1 MKSHLREVNRSAL
14 TPYSPAQMFALV
26 EDIER
31 YPEFLPWV
39 SRAELLERKADEV
52 IGRLEMHR
60 AGVTE
65 KFTTRNVLKPPGEIT
80 LHLVSGPFRTLEGRW
95 TFDNIADRGTR
106 VTLVVRFEFANPV
119 LSLLLTR
126 SFEKNCTDL
135 INAFVARAR
144 KIHG

>member
-1 MKSHLREVNRSAL
+1 MREVNRSAL
-14 TPYSPAQMFALV
+14 TPHSPAQMFALV

-39 SRAELLERKADEV
+39 SRAELLERRDNEV

-65 KFTTRNVLKPPGEIT
+65 KFTTRNVLDPPREIT
-80 LHLVSGPFRTLEGRW
+80 LQLVSGPFRTLEGRW
-95 TFDNIADRGTR
+95 TFENIADRGTR
-106 VTLVVRFEFANPV
+106 VSLFVRFEFSNSV
-119 LSLLLTR
+119 LALLLTR

-135 INAFVARAR
+135 LNAFVARAR
-144 KIHG
+144 KVYG

>member
-1 MKSHLREVNRSAL
+1 MREVTRSAL
-14 TPYSPAQMFALV
+14 APHSPAQLFALV

-39 SRAELLERKADEV
+39 SRAELLERSENEV

-65 KFTTRNVLKPPGEIT
+65 KFTTRNVLEPPHQIT
-80 LHLVSGPFRTLEGRW
+80 LHLVSGPFRRLEGRW
-95 TFDNIADRGTR
+95 TFENIADRGAR
-106 VTLVVRFEFANPV
+106 VTLYVRFEFANPV
-119 LSLLLTR
+119 LALLLTR

-135 INAFVARAR
+135 LNAFVARAR
-144 KIHG
+144 KLYG

>member
-39 SRAELLERKADEV
+39 ARAEVLERKPDQV
-52 IGRLEMHR
+52 VGRLEMHR
-60 AGVTE
+60 AGVKET
-65 KFTTRNVLKPPGEIT
+65 FTTRNILKPPSEIT
-80 LHLVSGPFRTLEGRW
+80 LNLVSGPFRTLEGRW
-95 TFDNIADRGTR
+95 TFDNIADRGAR

-119 LSLLLTR
+119 LSLLLSR
-126 SFEKNCTDL
+126 SFEKNCTEL

-144 KIHG
+144 KVYG

>member
-1 MKSHLREVNRSAL
+1 MREVNRSAL

-31 YPEFLPWV
+31 YSEFLPWV
-39 SRAELLERKADEV
+39 SRAELLERKDDEI

-65 KFTTRNVLKPPGEIT
+65 KFTTRNVLDPPRQIT

-95 TFDNIADRGTR
+95 TFENIADRGTR
-106 VTLVVRFEFANPV
+106 VSLFVRFEFTSSV
-119 LSLLLTR
+119 LALLLTR

-135 INAFVARAR
+135 LNAFVARAR
-144 KIHG
+144 KVYG

>member
-1 MKSHLREVNRSAL
+1 MREVNRSAL
-14 TPYSPAQMFALV
+14 TPYSPARMFALV

-39 SRAELLERKADEV
+39 SRAELLERKDNEI

-65 KFTTRNVLKPPGEIT
+65 KFTTRNVLDPPREIT

-95 TFDNIADRGTR
+95 TFENIADRGTR
-106 VTLVVRFEFANPV
+106 VSLFVRFEFTSSV
-119 LSLLLTR
+119 LALLLTR

-135 INAFVARAR
+135 LNAFVTRAR
-144 KIHG
+144 KVYG

>member
-1 MKSHLREVNRSAL
+1 MRELSRSAL

-39 SRAELLERKADEV
+39 DKAELIERNGNEV
-52 IGRLEMHR
+52 VGRLSMHR
-60 AGVTE
+60 VGVHE
-65 KFTTRNVLKPPGEIT
+65 KFTTRNVLNPPREIV
-80 LHLVSGPFRTLEGRW
+80 LNLVSGPFRTLEGRW

-106 VTLVVRFEFANPV
+106 VTLSVRFEFANSV
-119 LSLLLTR
+119 LALLLTR

-135 INAFVARAR
+135 INAFVTRAR
-144 KIHG
+144 KIYGAA